1 MEAVSGTAGFVFFVF
16 RKSDVQVY
24 LWQLSSLDV
33 KLLVDVRAL
42 AAMEIFHPNIQ
53 KRRRKEKTNMTCTW
67 GNCVDFK
74 LMLFYLIWCSLFLYV
89 FNMFEDS

>member
-1 MEAVSGTAGFVFFVF
+1 MEAVSGTPGFVFFVF

-42 AAMEIFHPNIQ
+42 AAMDIFHP
-53 KRRRKEKTNMTCTW
+53 KHPKKGKKAKMTCTW
-67 GNCVDFK
+67 GK
-74 LMLFYLIWCSLFLYV
+74 LRGL
-89 FNMFEDS
+89 